1 MTWPSQRTWMRVIVW
16 VLVLDIV
23 LGITLAALGLSMLI
37 VAIIRA
43 VWR

>member
-1 MTWPSQRTWMRVIVW
+1 MRVIVW